1 MLMLPVRGE
10 RYVPLSFTNRFR
22 CGCLKCTFSEATE
35 HVKKV
40 HVVLFFPTKCSK
52 WKFAIYLFNG
62 HLGYLLP
69 AFTGTFPVNGSHLCK
84 WYTWFGNEYH
94 TIHRF
99 CFPFANRKPII
110 FAWPCKWGVPYS
122 LGCLNGYLSW
132 LYM

>member
-1 MLMLPVRGE
+1 MVLFIGQHAHASSEGGEIRAPFIYQQIPV
-10 RYVPLSFTNRFR
+10 
-22 CGCLKCTFSEATE
+22 CLKCTFSEATE

-40 HVVLFFPTKCSK
+40 HVVLFIPTKCSK

-99 CFPFANRKPII
+99 CFPFANRKPT
-110 FAWPCKWGVPYS
+110 S
-122 LGCLNGYLSW
+122 LPGHVNGECPTL
-132 LYM
+132 